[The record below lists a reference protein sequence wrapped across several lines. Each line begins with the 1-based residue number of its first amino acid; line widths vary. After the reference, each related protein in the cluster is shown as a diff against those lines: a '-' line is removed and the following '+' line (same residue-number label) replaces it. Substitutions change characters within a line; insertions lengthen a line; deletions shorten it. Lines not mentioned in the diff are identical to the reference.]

1 MPVEHVA
8 NAVVRIDAPLP
19 LRSPTQINCYL
30 LRDALPA
37 GDLLVDTGM
46 RESRPAI
53 DAGLGAVGA
62 QVSAVLMTHGHIDHW
77 GTAAE
82 YGESVL
88 AHPRSRMELD
98 FAAGRREPD
107 GVDMPFDEGSTE
119 VFAAYRR
126 LVDAVPAV
134 DPIEDGAQLGEW
146 RVIWTPG
153 HAPGHICLFR
163 ERDGVLVAGDQ
174 LLPGFTPNV
183 QPGMDGGDALADF
196 LGSLDRLD
204 ELPIRLVLPAHGEP
218 FTDARGRVAELRA
231 HHSRRLEQLRSRC
244 ATAAATLP
252 ELTRLLFGHLE
263 EQEDRFLA
271 TLETYAHLVHLER
284 LGHVDRRGACW
295 RAGLAA

>member
-1 MPVEHVA
+1 MSVNHVA
-8 NAVVRIDAPLP
+8 SGVVRIDAPLP

-46 RESRPAI
+46 RESRATI
-53 DAGLGAVGA
+53 DAALESVAA
-62 QVSAVLMTHGHIDHW
+62 QIGGVLITHGHIDHW
-77 GTAAE
+77 GTAVA
-82 YGESVL
+82 YGETVL
-88 AHPRSRMELD
+88 AHPGSRVELD
-98 FAAGRREPD
+98 FAAGRTEPD
-107 GVDMPFDEGSTE
+107 AADLPFEGSAE

-134 DPIEDGAQLGEW
+134 EPIEDGTQLGEW

-174 LLPGFTPNV
+174 LLPGFTPNI
-183 QPGMDGGDALADF
+183 QPGLDGGDALADF
-196 LGSLDRLD
+196 LDSLDRLD
-204 ELPIRLVLPAHGEP
+204 ELPIRLVLPAHGDP
-218 FTDARGRVAELRA
+218 FTDARGRVSELRA
-231 HHSRRLEQLRSRC
+231 HHSRRLDQLRTRC
-244 ATAAATLP
+244 ADGGATLP
-252 ELTRLLFGHLE
+252 ELTRLLFRGLE

-284 LGHVDRRGACW
+284 RGGVERHGACW
-295 RAGLAA
+295 RAGVAA